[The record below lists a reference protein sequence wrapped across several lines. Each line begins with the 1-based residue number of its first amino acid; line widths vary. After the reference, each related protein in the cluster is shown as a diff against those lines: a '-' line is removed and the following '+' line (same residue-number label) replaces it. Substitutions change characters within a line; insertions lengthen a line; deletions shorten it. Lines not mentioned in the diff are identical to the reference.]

1 MFMHVYESI
10 FLLDNGTAQNHQ
22 HLLANG
28 AEADRN
34 GQLDSTGRLR
44 EYRATP
50 VSLFVRGKTAPLE
63 RIYIVS
69 IFTMGEPEGSTAV
82 WVRSL
87 SADPSKRFARIAR
100 ASNRRANLAR
110 TFSIG
115 VSSRLTVISPTRRRV
130 MISPVTLA
138 FRPPE
143 RDP

>member
-10 FLLDNGTAQNHQ
+10 FLLDSGTAQNHQ

-34 GQLDSTGRLR
+34 GQLNSTGRLR
-44 EYRATP
+44 EYRATS

-69 IFTMGEPEGSTAV
+69 IFTMGEPEGPTAV

-100 ASNRRANLAR
+100 ASNRRGEFSPHVLYRRFIETHGYISDAKASNDLTRNAR
-110 TFSIG
+110 
-115 VSSRLTVISPTRRRV
+115 P
-130 MISPVTLA
+130 
-138 FRPPE
+138 
-143 RDP
+143 